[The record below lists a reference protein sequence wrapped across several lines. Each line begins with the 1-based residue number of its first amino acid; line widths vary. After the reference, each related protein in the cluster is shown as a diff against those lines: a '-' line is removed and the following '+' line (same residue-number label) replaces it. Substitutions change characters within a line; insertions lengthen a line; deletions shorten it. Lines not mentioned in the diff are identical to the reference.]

1 MVQNLPFKFST
12 KDRLFYGRFEYAIG
26 FYIPEASCLRELDH
40 DRIDV
45 NIERRRAWQE
55 VAQQRIVSNSRTFGN
70 IIMSRRT
77 RDITDEIVENLHA
90 LADLL
95 LTATVD
101 YKLVVSVDQAWVYSN
116 DLKLIRAVDQLD
128 CLIRKSYNRAVITRP
143 KDTIQLKKPRHKYRS
158 YLRSVKITEQQKNQL
173 TAFLAAQNEWTR
185 ISPALT
191 HWLLT
196 PFHRTQDYF
205 FIDYD
210 TANWATMLALVH
222 PGLIRKT
229 LEIIPYK

>member
-1 MVQNLPFKFST
+1 MARNLPFKLTT
-12 KDRLFYGRFEYAIG
+12 KDRLFYDRFEYSIG
-26 FYIPEASCLRELDH
+26 FYLPEASCLRDLDH
-40 DRIDV
+40 DHIDI

-55 VAQQRIVSNSRTFGN
+55 VAQQRIITSSKSFGN

-77 RDITDEIVENLHA
+77 RDITDEMVINLHA

-95 LTATVD
+95 LSATVD
-101 YKLVVSVDQAWVYSN
+101 SKLVVSVDQGWVYSS

-143 KDTIQLKKPRHKYRS
+143 KDTIQLKNPRHKFRS
-158 YLRSVKITEQQKNQL
+158 YFCSIKITEQQKNQL
-173 TAFLAAQNEWTR
+173 TSFLAAQNDWTR
-185 ISPALT
+185 VSPALT
-191 HWLLT
+191 RWLLT

-205 FIDYD
+205 FVDYD
-210 TANWATMLALVH
+210 TQTWATMLALVH